1 MIGLYEM
8 RHGTSA
14 GALAAHG
21 GGPKESMCPDS
32 GATYFSGFISARV
45 SADARTCKPIWRS
58 STPKL
63 ATCFVSSPSTS
74 SIPVNRAAWL
84 QHIDRGYVLGFI
96 VSPPCESWSR
106 ARLHGGVA
114 GWSKGDGGLRVVRTE
129 EAPEGLF
136 AMTAPEQQQVL
147 LANRLLCFIMLAFVL
162 LLRISR
168 FAVVEHP
175 ASSAA
180 ASEAWLASIWKLFLT
195 EVFQANEFVWKV
207 DIYQGLFG
215 AKSPKPTSLLF
226 SVGPSIDVRAIL
238 EKGQT
243 VEEMPRQLEMGWDR
257 QAGEY
262 QTASLKNYPGGL
274 CAAISCVCQQ
284 WLECYLPE
292 VPPSDA
298 DPLYS
303 SSISKFVHFTE
314 NLERRFNF
322 SAQRGS
328 DYHR

>member
-1 MIGLYEM
+1 M
-8 RHGTSA
+8 
-14 GALAAHG
+14 
-21 GGPKESMCPDS
+21 
-32 GATYFSGFISARV
+32 
-45 SADARTCKPIWRS
+45 
-58 STPKL
+58 
-63 ATCFVSSPSTS
+63 
-74 SIPVNRAAWL
+74 
-84 QHIDRGYVLGFI
+84 
-96 VSPPCESWSR
+96 
-106 ARLHGGVA
+106 
-114 GWSKGDGGLRVVRTE
+114 VRTE

-147 LANRLLCFIMLAFVL
+147 LGNRLLCFIMLAFVHM
-162 LLRISR
+162 LRISR
-168 FAVVEHP
+168 FAMVEHP

-180 ASEAWLASIWKLFLT
+180 ASEAWLASIWFLFLT
-195 EVFQANEFVWKV
+195 KVNQANEFVWKV

-328 DYHR
+328 DYHG

>member
-1 MIGLYEM
+1 M
-8 RHGTSA
+8 RGRASLF
-14 GALAAHG
+14 G
-21 GGPKESMCPDS
+21 E
-32 GATYFSGFISARV
+32 AT
-45 SADARTCKPIWRS
+45 
-58 STPKL
+58 TPKL

-114 GWSKGDGGLRVVRTE
+114 GWSKGDGGPRVVRTE

-147 LANRLLCFIMLAFVL
+147 LGNRLLCFIMLAFVHM
-162 LLRISR
+162 LRISR
-168 FAVVEHP
+168 FAMVEHP

-195 EVFQANEFVWKV
+195 KVFQANEFVWKV

-298 DPLYS
+298 DHCTAVPSPNLYTSRRIWNVASTFRRRGVLTIMAS
-303 SSISKFVHFTE
+303 SHVIKSLCCTTRKARNSETVK
-314 NLERRFNF
+314 
-322 SAQRGS
+322 Q
-328 DYHR
+328 